1 MAISAVRRAAAYA
14 AKLDSAV
21 VKTRIDARK
30 TDMISEAGAAQADQ
44 ASIEAKTRAV
54 IGGATVA
61 VQTIL
66 VPAYLAFSRKL
77 GALVRKHSGKT
88 ATAEAQLQG
97 DLWVA
102 RGLDTAVIDAIALDV
117 HGLTIDT
124 SP

>member
-1 MAISAVRRAAAYA
+1 
-14 AKLDSAV
+14 
-21 VKTRIDARK
+21 
-30 TDMISEAGAAQADQ
+30 MIAEAGTEQAIQADT
-44 ASIEAKTRAV
+44 EAKTRAV

-61 VQTIL
+61 VQSIL
-66 VPAYLAFSRKL
+66 VPSYLALSRKL
-77 GALVRKHSGKT
+77 GALVRRHAGKT

-102 RGLDTAVIDAIALDV
+102 RGLDTAVVDAIALDV